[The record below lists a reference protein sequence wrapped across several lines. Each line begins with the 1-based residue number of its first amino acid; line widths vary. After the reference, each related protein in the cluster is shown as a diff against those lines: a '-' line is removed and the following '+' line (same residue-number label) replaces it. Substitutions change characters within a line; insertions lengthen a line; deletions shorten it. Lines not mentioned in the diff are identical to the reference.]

1 MMPSLKFGDFELC
14 WLRGGRFALDGG
26 AMFGVVPKALWAKK
40 YPSDEENVIPMI
52 AYPLLLRTPEALVL
66 IESGLGN
73 KLSEKQ
79 KKIFRA
85 TEDWMVLE
93 DLKEMGIAREDIGYV
108 ILTHFDFDHAGGVI
122 MHDSKGGN
130 EITFPRARH
139 IVQKDEWE
147 DVLNPN
153 IRSINTYWP
162 VNNELLKGSN
172 LLQLVE
178 GEEEIVK
185 GVKVM
190 HKGGHT
196 KGFQIV
202 VMESKG
208 ETATLLCDLMP
219 THAHFNPLWLMAYD
233 NFPFDSI
240 QKKEALEKEDVSKGA
255 WFIFYHDPFVLACK
269 FDDKGHMTEKWT
281 APAI

>member
-1 MMPSLKFGDFELC
+1 
-14 WLRGGRFALDGG
+14 
-26 AMFGVVPKALWAKK
+26 MFGVVPKPLWTKK
-40 YPSDEENVIPMI
+40 YPSDEENAIPML
-52 AYPLLLRTPEALVL
+52 AYPLLLRTPDSLVL

-79 KKIFRA
+79 KKIFRV
-85 TEDWMVLE
+85 TEEWMVLD

-122 MHDSKGGN
+122 MHDGKGGS
-130 EITFPRARH
+130 EITFPQARH

-147 DVLNPN
+147 DVMNPN

-162 VNNELLKGSN
+162 DNNTLLRGSN

-178 GEEEIVK
+178 GETEVIK

-202 VMESKG
+202 VMESG
-208 ETATLLCDLMP
+208 NETAILLCDLMP

-233 NFPFDSI
+233 NFPLDAI
-240 QKKEALEKEDVSKGA
+240 RQKGELEKTFIGKNA
-255 WFIFYHDPFVLACK
+255 WFTFYHDPFVLACK
-269 FDDKGHMTEKWT
+269 FDGKGNITQKL
-281 APAI
+281 AL

>member
-1 MMPSLKFGDFELC
+1 MIPSLKFGDFELY

-26 AMFGVVPKALWAKK
+26 AMFGVVPKALWTKK
-40 YPSDEENVIPMI
+40 YPSDKDNAIPMI

-73 KLSEKQ
+73 KLNEKQ
-79 KKIFRA
+79 KKIFRV
-85 TEDWMVLE
+85 TEDWMVLD
-93 DLKEMGIAREDIGYV
+93 DLKEMSIARDDIGYV

-122 MHDSKGGN
+122 MQNGKGRN
-130 EITFPRARH
+130 EITFPKARH

-147 DVLNPN
+147 DVMSPN

-162 VNNELLKGSN
+162 ANNELLRGSN

-178 GEEEIVK
+178 GDKEIVK

-202 VMESKG
+202 VMESKE

-233 NFPFDSI
+233 NFPLEAI
-240 QKKEALEKEDVSKGA
+240 KQKEELEKTYIGRDA
-255 WFIFYHDPFVLACK
+255 WFTFYHDPFVLACK
-269 FDDKGHMTEKWT
+269 FDEKGNITQKLT
-281 APAI
+281 L